1 MWHIVYHG
9 AKTGRF
15 EAKEASVKEERNP
28 RLLLSSDIQAFHV
41 CREFLE
47 ALRTGTH
54 KKIEDANQDLTT
66 YFNHIRREW
75 KENEHYTF

>member
-1 MWHIVYHG
+1 MRKIVYH
-9 AKTGRF
+9 K
-15 EAKEASVKEERNP
+15 KESETSEVRNP

-54 KKIEDANQDLTT
+54 KKIEDANQDLVA

-75 KENEHYTF
+75 KANEYYTF